1 MQVLFTRE
9 NVSVYPAKKQRIT
22 GRVSLL
28 KLKPSVFF
36 SWLPYRQPG
45 SVSSD
50 STEDE
55 GKADIGPSST
65 LCKTHAAERLSLLA
79 GSVLVLPPLST
90 VTLCDA

>member
-28 KLKPSVFF
+28 KLKPAVFF

-45 SVSSD
+45 SASGD
-50 STEDE
+50 GTEDE
-55 GKADIGPSST
+55 DKADLGPSSA
-65 LCKTHAAERLSLLA
+65 LCENPVAKDPFLL
-79 GSVLVLPPLST
+79 LVNTKLHYA
-90 VTLCDA
+90 D

>member
-28 KLKPSVFF
+28 KLKPAVFF

-45 SVSSD
+45 SISND
-50 STEDE
+50 SLEDE
-55 GKADIGPSST
+55 DKADIGPSST
-65 LCKTHAAERLSLLA
+65 LCKAPAAQSLF
-79 GSVLVLPPLST
+79 ST
-90 VTLCDA
+90 DGQN